1 MNGAEIIA
9 HALKAEGVEFITGFP
24 LNPVFDTAAALGI
37 RPIIARTER
46 VALNM
51 ADGYSRMSG
60 GRRPGV
66 VAFQYGPG
74 AESAFSGIA
83 QAYSDSTPILC
94 LAGATEIARFSS
106 APNFSSG
113 RTYKPVTKWSETI
126 SDPART
132 AQMIQHAMA
141 LLRSGRGG
149 PVLLELPSD
158 ILLADTGSDTA
169 AYVPQKSHRIQ
180 GGDPADVEALANA
193 IMQAENPV
201 FYAGQG
207 ILYAEAWDELRALAE
222 ATGIPVMT
230 SLNGKSA
237 FPENHALSLG
247 AANGFSCTDGV
258 AHFLK
263 SADLLVG
270 LGTSFTISKFIA
282 PIPAGKTMAQIVNDE
297 RDLSKDYPTS
307 LAVIGDAKI
316 VLVQLLDALRD
327 LGVVPRPGMAEAVK
341 SLKDGFLG
349 RWMGKLTSDE
359 AAINPYRVVRELMNA
374 VDRKRTVI
382 THDAGSPRDQ
392 MVPFYEAIA
401 PRTYLSW
408 GKSTP
413 LGAGLGLIMGA
424 KLARPDW
431 LAVNVMGEAAFG
443 MVGMDFETA
452 VRERIPILTVVI
464 NNGLMGAYS
473 NKQPIAAER
482 YGFHKLG
489 GNYSKVAEALG
500 GHGERVA
507 DPAKLAETLKRC
519 IAVVES
525 GTPALLEVMCREET
539 ALADAK
545 SRA

>member
-9 HALKAEGVEFITGFP
+9 RALKDEGVDFIAGFP
-24 LNPVFDTAAALGI
+24 LNHVFDTAAALGI

-46 VALNM
+46 VAVNI
-51 ADGYSRMSG
+51 ADGYSRMTG

-74 AESAFSGIA
+74 SENAFSGIA

-94 LAGATEIARFSS
+94 LAGATEIARFASP
-106 APNFSSG
+106 PNFCAGS
-113 RTYKPVTKWSETI
+113 TYKPITKWSETI
-126 SDPART
+126 SHPLQT
-132 AQMIQHAMA
+132 AQMVQHAMA

-158 ILLADTGSDTA
+158 VLLADTGA
-169 AYVPQKSHRIQ
+169 ASISYVKQASHRIQ
-180 GGDPADVEALANA
+180 GGDPNDVEALADTIVNA
-193 IMQAENPV
+193 TCPV
-201 FYAGQG
+201 LYAGQG
-207 ILYAEAWDELRALAE
+207 VLFAEAWDELKALAE
-222 ATGIPVMT
+222 ATGMPVMT
-230 SLNGKSA
+230 SLNGKSG
-237 FPENHALSLG
+237 FPENHPLSLG
-247 AANGFSCTDGV
+247 AANGFSCSDGV

-263 SADLLVG
+263 HADLIVG
-270 LGTSFTISKFIA
+270 VGTSFTISKFIA
-282 PIPAGKTMAQIVNDE
+282 PIPAGKVIAQIVNDE

-307 LAVIGDAKI
+307 LAVLGDAKI
-316 VLVQLLDALRD
+316 VLRQLAEALRD
-327 LGVVPRPGMAEAVK
+327 RRFKPFQDTVTTVK
-341 SLKDGFLG
+341 SLKEAFLG
-349 RWMGKLTSDE
+349 RWKGKLTSDE
-359 AAINPYRVVRELMNA
+359 APINPYRLIWELMNI
-374 VDRKRTVI
+374 VDRDRTVV

-392 MVPFYEAIA
+392 MVPFYESVL

-464 NNGLMGAYS
+464 NNGRMGAYS
-473 NKQPIAAER
+473 IKQPVAAER
-482 YGFHKLG
+482 YGLHKLG
-489 GNYSKVAEALG
+489 GNYSKVAQALG
-500 GHGERVA
+500 GHGERLD
-507 DPAKLAETLKRC
+507 DPAKLTATLKRC
-519 IAVVES
+519 IAKVES
-525 GTPALLEVMCREET
+525 GTPVLLEAMCCEET

-545 SRA
+545 SRH